1 MQDVSL
7 RKAILMK
14 TEFIVSDMT
23 CNHCVRTITK
33 AVQAV
38 SPGATVAADLAAHRV
53 SIEAQ
58 AEPAALREAIAD
70 EGYDVRLA

>member
-1 MQDVSL
+1 MQDISS
-7 RKAILMK
+7 RKAFPMK

-23 CNHCVRTITK
+23 CNHCVQTITK

-53 SIEAQ
+53 SIEALAEAVVLQ
-58 AEPAALREAIAD
+58 AAIAD
-70 EGYDVRLA
+70 EGYDVQPA